1 MTKIA
6 PYGTWESPIS
16 AADVAR
22 GAMSVAFPSF
32 AGDEMWWQESRPAE
46 SGRVTIIAAMAAA
59 GADDPPRELLAA
71 PWYARTRVHE
81 YGGKSYLPVPS
92 PAGGGFDLVFA
103 NFADQRL
110 YRLRAASTGGASTGG
125 PGTGGTGTGGSA
137 PEALT
142 PADAGFRFAD
152 MTLSPDGREIW
163 CVRETGRPDDGQ
175 PEAGFH
181 TGGGM
186 KVSRAIVAVPLDGS
200 AADDAGAIRALVTG
214 AHFFAFPTP
223 SPDGTKLAWIN
234 WDHPR
239 MPWDG
244 TELRTGPVTGTTVSA
259 STLIMGGP
267 AESVLAPLWRD
278 DETLY
283 AVSDASGWWNLYEAA
298 ADGGAAPRALCPR
311 EEEFAGPLWQLGG
324 RPFELLADGRL
335 AVLHGLGELH
345 LGVLDPAAGALTDLD
360 LPGYRTV
367 HPELA
372 VSGGTV
378 AVVAG
383 GPRIPWSVVRV
394 PVGGTA
400 EIITKQP
407 TAASD
412 PAYLPDARP
421 VQLSSRKNGRVI
433 HALVYPPANPDVTAT
448 DGQLPPFIVHIHGGP
463 TSNSLPVLSLE
474 KAFFTSR
481 GIGIIDVNY
490 GGSTGYG
497 RAYREL
503 LRGQWGVVDV
513 ADAMDGALSLAA
525 GGEADRQ
532 RLGIRGGSAGGWTA
546 LASVTSGPALTGA
559 GEAVFSA
566 ATSYFGVSDL
576 RPFVTDTHDF
586 ESRYLDGL
594 IGPLP
599 EADALYTERAPVGH
613 VTSLTCPVLLLQG
626 LDDPIV
632 PPSQSEA
639 IAADLAAHGIRH
651 AYLAFEGESHGFRK
665 AETKIASLEAELAF
679 YGEVFGFIPPGVAPL
694 KLS

>member
-1 MTKIA
+1 MSMTKIA
-6 PYGTWESPIS
+6 PYGTWESSIS
-16 AADVAR
+16 ATDVAR
-22 GAMSVAFPSF
+22 GAMSVAFPSI
-32 AGDEMWWQESRPAE
+32 AGDEVWWQESRPAE
-46 SGRVTIIAAMAAA
+46 GGRVTIMASA
-59 GADDPPRELLAA
+59 GPDDEPRELLPA
-71 PWYARTRVHE
+71 PWYARNRVHE
-81 YGGKSYLPVPS
+81 YGGRSYLPVPS
-92 PAGGGFDLVFA
+92 ASGQGCDLVFA

-110 YRLRAASTGGASTGG
+110 YLVRGADLDGGA
-125 PGTGGTGTGGSA
+125 
-137 PEALT
+137 PEPLT
-142 PADAGFRFAD
+142 PADGGFRFAD
-152 MTLSPDGREIW
+152 LTVAPDGREIW
-163 CVRETGRPDDGQ
+163 GVRETVRPDDGV

-200 AADDAGAIRALVTG
+200 AAEDAAAIRVLVTG

-244 TELRTGPVTGTTVSA
+244 TELRTGPVTGTTVGE

-267 AESVLAPLWRD
+267 TESVLAPLWRD

-283 AVSDASGWWNLYEAA
+283 AISDASGWWTLYEVAA
-298 ADGGAAPRALCPR
+298 VSGAAPRPLCPR

-324 RPFELLADGRL
+324 RPFELLPDGRL

-345 LGVLDPAAGALTDLD
+345 LGVLDLASGALADLD

-367 HPELA
+367 DAELA
-372 VSGGTV
+372 IAGGTV
-378 AVVAG
+378 AAVAA
-383 GPRIPWSVVRV
+383 GPRAPWSVLRVRV
-394 PVGGTA
+394 GDPA
-400 EIITKQP
+400 EIIRSQP
-407 TAASD
+407 VAASD
-412 PAYLPDARP
+412 PAYLPDARQ
-421 VQLSSRKNGRVI
+421 VQLSTGPNGRVV
-433 HALVYPPANPDVTAT
+433 HALVYPPTNPDVTAP
-448 DGQLPPFIVHIHGGP
+448 DGELPPFIVHVHGGP
-463 TSNSLPVLSLE
+463 TSNSVPSVSME

-497 RAYREL
+497 RAYRNL
-503 LRGQWGVVDV
+503 LQGQWGVVDV
-513 ADAMDGALSLAA
+513 ADAMNAALALAES
-525 GGEADRQ
+525 GEADRR

-546 LASVTSGPALTGA
+546 LASVTSGPALTGIS
-559 GEAVFSA
+559 EAVFSA
-566 ATSYFGVSDL
+566 ATSYYGVSDL

-599 EADALYTERAPVGH
+599 ETDALYTERAPVGH

-639 IAADLAAHGIRH
+639 IAADLAAHGIPH
-651 AYLAFEGESHGFRK
+651 AYLAFAGESHGFRK
-665 AETKIASLEAELAF
+665 AETNIACLEAELAF
-679 YGEVFGFIPPGVAPL
+679 YGEIFGFTPPGVAPL